1 MCGIIGYVGER
12 QSAKDVVID
21 GLKALEYRGYD
32 SAGIALATDKK
43 IKIFK
48 TTGRVKGLEIK
59 VPDINA
65 GVGIGH
71 TRWATHGKVCE
82 KNAHPHLSFDG
93 KIAIVHNGVI
103 SNARSLK
110 AELVEKGIPFSSS
123 TEIGRAHV

>member
-1 MCGIIGYVGER
+1 M
-12 QSAKDVVID
+12 
-21 GLKALEYRGYD
+21 
-32 SAGIALATDKK
+32 
-43 IKIFK
+43 
-48 TTGRVKGLEIK
+48 
-59 VPDINA
+59 PDINA

-82 KNAHPHLSFDG
+82 ENAHPHLSFDG

-123 TEIGRAHV
+123 TDSEIIAHLLALEDCDMEKAIENVGKNWKARQLFLQ